1 MNQIS
6 PLSQKLIKNVSKQG
20 IKSSTSCIYFSSST
34 PTTNTISSNR
44 KSFLIENTS
53 TTSIN
58 KNKNKLSCDIKR
70 YYGGGSSGSL
80 FYQDQSSFMTKSYDI
95 SQSLS
100 KPKTLRETYR
110 ILYEIG
116 TSSSGRAYHYKANFL
131 NQNLKMCPIQALL
144 FSQGGYQSKNRSW
157 IVITGG
163 KEISDWKTTSLSL
176 FLGSLLANKPL
187 ANYDVILF
195 PIENTKPY
203 DEDEKFT
210 TTIVNNFDTTHC
222 SSLTNNNNFNNTINN
237 NNNLT
242 SAAAYNNNVEQQ
254 QQQQQEEMLDNG
266 LEYTFFNA
274 NTKIE
279 NNNIDNVPNYQ
290 QQQREGVF
298 SKWLK
303 STKRT
308 YYPMEFQMGS
318 QKFFLN
324 SQTPDK
330 HFQNNNNQIINPPNY
345 ILSLKDLNI
354 STNSL
359 FRFNS
364 KQRTDSD
371 LITIQQIG
379 QEIYRQ
385 IQIFDQH
392 ACDPHFNF
400 NRFFF

>member
-1 MNQIS
+1 
-6 PLSQKLIKNVSKQG
+6 
-20 IKSSTSCIYFSSST
+20 
-34 PTTNTISSNR
+34 
-44 KSFLIENTS
+44 
-53 TTSIN
+53 
-58 KNKNKLSCDIKR
+58 
-70 YYGGGSSGSL
+70 
-80 FYQDQSSFMTKSYDI
+80 MTKSSDL
-95 SQSLS
+95 SQSLL

-176 FLGSLLANKPL
+176 FIGSLLANKPL
-187 ANYDVILF
+187 SNYDVILF

-203 DEDEKFT
+203 DEDEKFKT
-210 TTIVNNFDTTHC
+210 TLVDNFNTSNC
-222 SSLTNNNNFNNTINN
+222 SNLNNNNNFNNTINN
-237 NNNLT
+237 SNSNIVN
-242 SAAAYNNNVEQQ
+242 
-254 QQQQQEEMLDNG
+254 QEIENIHG

-279 NNNIDNVPNYQ
+279 NNNNQINYQ

-318 QKFFLN
+318 QKFYLN
-324 SQTPDK
+324 SSTSPEK
-330 HFQNNNNQIINPPNY
+330 HFQNNNNQIITPPNY
-345 ILSLKDLNI
+345 IISLKDLNI

-359 FRFNS
+359 FRFDS
-364 KQRTDSD
+364 KERTDSD

-385 IQIFDQH
+385 IQLFDQH
-392 ACDPHFNF
+392 ACDPHFQNF